1 MSSIMMDRWGLD
13 CAIDYLQYG
22 NKEPYKEEYIYRRY
36 LVPYI
41 YYHYLTPDIME
52 LKGENSIDDLM
63 QQCWDNFLTAIV
75 LWDEIWSSKFK
86 YNWKDILHDT
96 TAPVNELD
104 NIIHL
109 VDSSVLTP
117 KLQRLYDELRME
129 PPDSNFIASYWSTP
143 LLKRT
148 NYYQI
153 LSFSLG
159 IPYLAHPYRI
169 NSGFEDQSTFNRNN
183 IIDQVDK
190 ELERYY
196 FEVKEKWG
204 LKALNFKYPVLID
217 YIVKDAASPKE
228 ELLAALS
235 LRKDPDI
242 VDFRESMYEIEQSIL
257 RGDRALVDQVLQR
270 ISDLAKEITT
280 KHKRKGITGEF
291 TLSIGGPGLTFPF
304 QLKAKNDNKLHVT
317 FIRKLLDY
325 GVHRRQRDF

>member
-1 MSSIMMDRWGLD
+1 MSSVMMDQWGLD

-22 NKEPYKEEYIYRRY
+22 NEETNTKNYIIHHY
-36 LVPYI
+36 LAPYI
-41 YYHYLTPDIME
+41 MDS
-52 LKGENSIDDLM
+52 KRENSIENLI

-75 LWDEIWSSKFK
+75 LWDEIWSSQFPH
-86 YNWKDILHDT
+86 NWKGILSDT

-109 VDSSVLTP
+109 VDSSMLTP
-117 KLQRLYDELRME
+117 ELRLLYDDLKMQPSASRLIVNYLPTSFLR
-129 PPDSNFIASYWSTP
+129 
-143 LLKRT
+143 RT

-169 NSGFEDQSTFNRNN
+169 NSGLEDQSTFNRNN
-183 IIDQVDK
+183 IIDRVDK
-190 ELERYY
+190 ELESYY
-196 FEVKEKWG
+196 FEVKKKWG

-257 RGDRALVDQVLQR
+257 RGDTALVDQVLQHV
-270 ISDLAKEITT
+270 SDLAKEITT
-280 KHKRKGITGEF
+280 KHNRKGITGEF
-291 TLSIGGPGLTFPF
+291 ILSIDGPRFVFPF
-304 QLKAKNDNKLHVT
+304 RLKAKNGNKLQIT

-325 GVHRRQRDF
+325 GVHGRQRDF